1 MHQAQPTFTNTFL
14 ASTPNL
20 LISAQN
26 AQSQIQSATTTISP
40 NKTALLNSTY
50 DLTTAYT
57 TSNNNNNSMNH
68 VTNGLNLNRT
78 SPFETSTTHLTAG
91 LAPNTT
97 FLQSFNS
104 SNNGALN
111 SILNSSQSNGNFFT
125 LQNPFSNPF
134 QSQLQ
139 DRL

>member
-26 AQSQIQSATTTISP
+26 AQSQIQSASTISP
-40 NKTALLNSTY
+40 NKTALLNSAY
-50 DLTTAYT
+50 DLTTAY
-57 TSNNNNNSMNH
+57 NNNNSMNH
-68 VTNGLNLNRT
+68 VTNALNVNRT

-111 SILNSSQSNGNFFT
+111 SILNSSQSNGNYFT

>member
-1 MHQAQPTFTNTFL
+1 MHPTQPTFTNTFL

-26 AQSQIQSATTTISP
+26 AQSQIQSATTISP
-40 NKTALLNSTY
+40 NKTALLNSAY

-57 TSNNNNNSMNH
+57 TSNNNNSMNH
-68 VTNGLNLNRT
+68 VTNGLNVNRT

-111 SILNSSQSNGNFFT
+111 SILNSSQSNGNYFT